1 MCVRIRLLRR
11 LSASIR
17 RILLSPWESMLW
29 RLKVLFMGMPG
40 DIPLSWL
47 FCLFD
52 LTVHSNFLSIK
63 RSTTSSQLAHWWTPV
78 RSCSGVGRFHPYF
91 PKRMGTFTT
100 SLHYITGRHRT
111 YLTNVANIVVD
122 EDICMD
128 LLQHF
133 GLCPTSQWEIWPR
146 QASAVP
152 APEIPD
158 ENSVYQTRKVL
169 GDPFACCLFD
179 VLE

>member
-1 MCVRIRLLRR
+1 MN
-11 LSASIR
+11 ASQVMFW
-17 RILLSPWESMLW
+17 S
-29 RLKVLFMGMPG
+29 G
-40 DIPLSWL
+40 
-47 FCLFD
+47 
-52 LTVHSNFLSIK
+52 TVPPI
-63 RSTTSSQLAHWWTPV
+63 
-78 RSCSGVGRFHPYF
+78 F
-91 PKRMGTFTT
+91 PEENGH
-100 SLHYITGRHRT
+100 LHYILA
-111 YLTNVANIVVD
+111 LTNVANIVID

-133 GLCPTSQWEIWPR
+133 GLC

-158 ENSVYQTRKVL
+158 ENSVYQIRKVL